1 MKKILA
7 LSVFALLLTGCNQGE
22 SPDDND
28 LLDMMGDGEN
38 EEGTQ
43 EVEGEVPYS
52 EGPSSIP
59 SELIPNE

>member
-1 MKKILA
+1 MKKFLA
-7 LSVFALLLTGCNQGE
+7 LSVFALLLAGCNQGE
-22 SPDDND
+22 SSDDND
-28 LLDMMGDGEN
+28 LLDMMENGES
-38 EEGTQ
+38 EEDTQ